1 MKKSG
6 GGKHNW
12 GAEGTETAVE
22 VAEPAE
28 VYSLLSVL
36 AHDDLLFAFRF
47 DHSVRL
53 AVPRFRD

>member
-36 AHDDLLFAFRF
+36 AR
-47 DHSVRL
+47 
-53 AVPRFRD
+53 